1 MIGAAVF
8 FGKRPH
14 AEAVTASGNL
24 PECRCRSIFEPD
36 RGHYIAMRFD
46 DGPRPT
52 VALQCA
58 ELIGEPRSEDGW
70 HSSDAAVAG
79 GDNRRVDREER
90 AKMLG
95 SHQRLVAECEQNPRA
110 GRGINCNTYRRRN
123 PLRVDAHLNS

>member
-1 MIGAAVF
+1 
-8 FGKRPH
+8 
-14 AEAVTASGNL
+14 
-24 PECRCRSIFEPD
+24 
-36 RGHYIAMRFD
+36 MRFD

-52 VALQCA
+52 VALQCV

-95 SHQRLVAECEQNPRA
+95 SHQRLVAEREQNPRA
-110 GRGINCNTYRRRN
+110 CRRHRPPHESTTPSPHAN
-123 PLRVDAHLNS
+123 RDSGSKRTFYSLFAVNLHMPLTWSDLNSIFDASTV